1 MTQLESPMQYHHVS
15 IKTADILR
23 AIAFYEALGFTVEE
37 RFTAG
42 ITLGCW
48 LSGAQTRLE
57 LLQVPEPAPPPDSFG
72 DEQYVGYYHLSFAVP
87 NLQHT
92 LAHLAQTLGQV
103 KILLR
108 PRKQQIGD
116 RTYQVCF
123 LADPDGLPVELLELL
138 N

>member
-1 MTQLESPMQYHHVS
+1 MDYHHVS
-15 IKTADILR
+15 IKTADIFR
-23 AIAFYEALGFTVEE
+23 AIAFYEALGFAVEE

-48 LSGAQTRLE
+48 LTGAQTRLE

-72 DEQYVGYYHLSFAVP
+72 DEHYVGYYHLSFVVT
-87 NLQHT
+87 NLTQT
-92 LAHLAQTLGQV
+92 LAHLTQTLGSV

-116 RTYQVCF
+116 RRYEVCF
-123 LADPDGLPVELLELL
+123 VADPDGLPVELLELV

>member
-1 MTQLESPMQYHHVS
+1 MHYHHVS
-15 IKTADILR
+15 IKTADIFR

-37 RFTAG
+37 RFTAD

-48 LSGAQTRLE
+48 LTGAQTRLE
-57 LLQVPEPAPPPDSFG
+57 LLQVPQPAPPPDSFG
-72 DEQYVGYYHLSFAVP
+72 DEQYVGYYHLSFAVE
-87 NLQHT
+87 NLSHT
-92 LAHLAQTLGQV
+92 LTHLAQTLGQV

-123 LADPDGLPVELLELL
+123 LADPDGLPVELLEKL